1 LTHEKLDILRN
12 FADLTYKKKP
22 DSSKPENEDLKI
34 ALNKSE
40 LEALVGIDTVHEL
53 EETFAEKYDEILIR
67 RCQAHGKF
75 INFHTDV
82 SSKTM

>member
-1 LTHEKLDILRN
+1 LTREKLDVLRN
-12 FADLTYKKKP
+12 FADSIYKKKP

-40 LEALVGIDTVHEL
+40 LEVLVGIDSVHEL

-75 INFHTDV
+75 INFHTDL